1 MLLDIRLGEQSDL
14 WNPPDHVSISGPD
27 SDFLNG
33 VSEEQPFKF
42 RTVAVVTGLSYST
55 RSESR

>member
-1 MLLDIRLGEQSDL
+1 MLSDIRLGEQSDL

-33 VSEEQPFKF
+33 VREEQPFKF
-42 RTVAVVTGLSYST
+42 RTVAVVTGL
-55 RSESR
+55 